1 MEGGQLVFWVNGES
15 RPHQL
20 PLSLLESCNLAG
32 READCRG
39 WEPAA
44 PLLAWLR
51 LQPGLAGTKSNCT
64 AGCTGAC
71 TVLLSVWRPA
81 VGEVT
86 FQQLQTVAGLNP
98 KNPRCLT
105 V

>member
-1 MEGGQLVFWVNGES
+1 MEGGELVFWVNGES
-15 RPHQL
+15 RPRQPGL
-20 PLSLLESCNLAG
+20 LSLLESCNLAG

-81 VGEVT
+81 AGEVT
-86 FQQLQTVAGLNP
+86 LQHLQTV
-98 KNPRCLT
+98 RCILVSFLT